1 MSVLKTSRK
10 YHKWLMLFLGL
21 QFVVWSVTG
30 AYMVFFNIDYIHGD
44 TLIINHQ
51 NKVNP
56 SNINYSQQQLFA
68 QYPNAKNVELDLFI
82 DREVYRFNLNK
93 KKYLVAA
100 NNGKQLSPLSESE
113 AVKAAKHL
121 YTGKGAVESV
131 ELIEDNP
138 PFELSRRVHSA
149 LPAWRVNFD
158 DLGSPALYISATNG
172 KLLAKRHNFWRL
184 FDYMF
189 NFHAM
194 DYING
199 AIDNWL
205 LFWTTL
211 FSIFASI
218 TGLILMYFRVFKS
231 DKDILDANENE
242 HTVKETI

>member
-44 TLIINHQ
+44 TLIVNHQ
-51 NKVNP
+51 NKVDAN
-56 SNINYSQQQLFA
+56 NIDYSLEQLFEK
-68 QYPNAKNVELDLFI
+68 YPDAENVELDLFVNQ
-82 DREVYRFNLNK
+82 EVYRFSQNEK
-93 KKYLVAA
+93 KFLVAA
-100 NNGKQLSPLSESE
+100 SNGKQLSPLNKEE
-113 AVKAAKHL
+113 AIKAAKFL
-121 YTGKGAVESV
+121 YTGDGKVASV
-131 ELIEDNP
+131 ELIADNP

-158 DLGSPALYISATNG
+158 DLGSPSLYISSTNG
-172 KLLAKRHNFWRL
+172 KLLAKRHEFWRL
-184 FDYMF
+184 FDWMF
-189 NFHAM
+189 RFHAM
-194 DYING
+194 DYLDG
-199 AIDNWL
+199 EIDNWL

-231 DKDILDANENE
+231 EDDILSDNDKDIAVGD
-242 HTVKETI
+242 KS